1 MVSYTYLNKSYP
13 KYLYLLPSIDRLV
26 DGASGFPIVGFL
38 NAYSEY
44 NQISMFKQ
52 DEEKTMFMIDVTNYC
67 YLVLRM
73 SGQLIRG

>member
-26 DGASGFPIVGFL
+26 DGASGFPILGFL
-38 NAYSEY
+38 NAYFEN

-52 DEEKTMFMIDVTNYC
+52 DEEKTVFMIDVTNYC

-73 SGQLIRG
+73 SGKLIRG